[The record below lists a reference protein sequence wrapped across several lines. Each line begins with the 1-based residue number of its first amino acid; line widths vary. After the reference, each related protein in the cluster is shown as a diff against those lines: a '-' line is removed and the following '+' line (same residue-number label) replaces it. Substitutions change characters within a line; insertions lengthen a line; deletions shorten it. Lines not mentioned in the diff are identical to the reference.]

1 MKLIEIK
8 LIKPVKT
15 KKPIKPRKLIT
26 PTKQNNS
33 KTNKLADETDD
44 N

>member
-8 LIKPVKT
+8 LIKTVKPKKPVKP
-15 KKPIKPRKLIT
+15 KKLIS
-26 PTKQNNS
+26 PVKPKNHQS
-33 KTNKLADETDD
+33 NKLADETDD